1 MGRPRN
7 GRAGLLLEQVF
18 EGLARIGWTARNRLR
33 KSGGNLR
40 RLLIGGGS
48 GVLLD
53 GGAEFVELAIVLAV
67 FGSDAFRD
75 RLRAFKLRAGI
86 EKAALFAAMKFGVA
100 LGAGAFGVETRGEDR
115 AAIGAAG
122 ASDGADHARSAGTE
136 MIVLSAGTA
145 LWGLTF
151 GARLLFFIG
160 IAIAAMTVL
169 TIHKILRTLART
181 LTSV

>member
-1 MGRPRN
+1 LR
-7 GRAGLLLEQVF
+7 GLLV
-18 EGLARIGWTARNRLR
+18 R
-33 KSGGNLR
+33 SGG
-40 RLLIGGGS
+40 

-53 GGAEFVELAIVLAV
+53 GGAKFIKFAIILAV

-136 MIVLSAGTA
+136 MIVLSARAA
-145 LWGLTF
+145 LRGLTF
-151 GARLLFFIG
+151 GARFFFFVG
-160 IAIAAMTVL
+160 IAITAMTVL

-181 LTSV
+181 LTSM